1 MLALKSYAHG
11 VTMYALDL
19 SLPHSEM
26 QASCVLGGVR
36 PPSTGWNGAARHSRP
51 RQMEYQ
57 GDLHMI
63 DRYIIR
69 LAITICMLCS
79 VIGFAAGAAAAD
91 RASPAD
97 IIAGKTSSRDIKPIF
112 EQFDE
117 NRDQR
122 VDRTEF
128 RIWIVGA
135 YDMLDANKDNALSRA
150 ELPSVTAFDFD
161 KADHNNDGRLS
172 AFEFIDSDFM
182 KFVRFDLNNDGFVTY
197 EEVIASRR

>member
-1 MLALKSYAHG
+1 M
-11 VTMYALDL
+11 T
-19 SLPHSEM
+19 
-26 QASCVLGGVR
+26 
-36 PPSTGWNGAARHSRP
+36 
-51 RQMEYQ
+51 
-57 GDLHMI
+57 

-69 LAITICMLCS
+69 LATTICMLCS

-91 RASPAD
+91 HASAAD
-97 IIAGKTSSRDIKPIF
+97 IIAGKASSRDIKPIF
-112 EQFDE
+112 EKFDE

-128 RIWIVGA
+128 RVWIVGA
-135 YDMLDANKDNALSRA
+135 YGMLDANKDNTLGRA
-150 ELPSVTAFDFD
+150 ELPSVTASEFD

-182 KFVRFDLNNDGFVTY
+182 KFARFDVNNDGFVTY